1 MTTQTKI
8 SVPLLDL
15 KAQYQSIKSE
25 INAAVESVFESQ
37 HFILGKE
44 GVALE
49 EELAPYCHTKFAIGC
64 ASGSD
69 ALLLALMAIDIK
81 PGDEVITTAFTFF
94 ATGGSVSRLGA
105 KPVFVDIDPE
115 TFNIDPKL
123 IESKITNK
131 TKAIIPVHLFGQ
143 CVEMNEILEIAS
155 RHNLVVIEDAAQAIG
170 SEYYGKRAGSMG
182 LIGCLS
188 FFPSKNLGA
197 AGDAGMLLTSD
208 AELAEKLRVLRVHG
222 GKPKYY
228 YRTLGC
234 NSRLDELQAAVLRVK
249 FKHLEIWT
257 KARQENAS
265 QYDKLFTDYKL
276 TEHVKTPKVLSY
288 CRHIFH
294 QYTIQVAKRDQLMAY
309 LKENDI
315 GTEVYYPL
323 SLHEQDCF
331 AYLGQKTGSLPKSEQ
346 AASEVLSLPIYPEL
360 TLKQQDYV
368 VSTIANF
375 YAKK

>member
-25 INAAVESVFESQ
+25 ITSAVESVFESQ

-44 GVALE
+44 GIALE

-81 PGDEVITTAFTFF
+81 PGDEVITTPFTFF

-105 KPVFVDIDPE
+105 KPIFVDIDPE

-123 IESKITNK
+123 IEEKITDK

-170 SEYYGKRAGSMG
+170 SEYYGKRAGSLG

-197 AGDAGMLLTSD
+197 AGDAGMMLTSD
-208 AELAEKLRVLRVHG
+208 PELAEKLRVLRVHG

-228 YRTLGC
+228 YRMLGC

-249 FKHLEIWT
+249 FRHLESWT

-265 QYDKLFTDYKL
+265 RYDKLFTDYQL
-276 TEHVKTPKVLSY
+276 TEYIKIPKVLSH

-294 QYTIQVAKRDQLMAY
+294 QYTIQTTKRDQLMTH
-309 LKENDI
+309 LKENGI

-323 SLHEQDCF
+323 SLHQQDCF
-331 AYLGQKTGSLPKSEQ
+331 AYLGQKTGSLPNSEK

-360 TLKQQDYV
+360 TLEQQDYV
-368 VSTIANF
+368 VLTIANF